1 MDILWLN
8 LGTAFWLG
16 LLTSI
21 SPCPMATNIAALSF
35 LSKEVS
41 SPSKVAL
48 NGLLYAV
55 GRALAYLLISLLI
68 AGSLV
73 SMFETAHFLQL
84 EMNQILG
91 PVLIVASLFI
101 LRLVRFPGLELGL
114 TQKLGPRVAAI
125 RGLGPLLLGLL
136 FALAFCPVS
145 AGLFFGSLIPL
156 AVGSAS
162 VVVLPTFFGIGTAI
176 PVLGF
181 SILFAVGTKSI
192 ASAFGKLRV
201 LETWAR
207 YVTGV
212 VFLTVGVYLSY
223 VYLL

>member
-1 MDILWLN
+1 MDIVWLN
-8 LGTAFWLG
+8 LGTALWLG

-48 NGLLYAV
+48 NGLLYAI

-73 SMFETAHFLQL
+73 SMFETAHFLQS

-91 PVLIVASLFI
+91 PVLIVASLFV

-156 AVGSAS
+156 SVGSAS
-162 VVVLPTFFGIGTAI
+162 VVLLPTFFGIGTAI

-181 SILFAVGTKSI
+181 SVLFAAGTKSI
-192 ASAFGKLRV
+192 ASFFGKLSV
-201 LETWAR
+201 LEKWAR
-207 YVTGV
+207 YATGL
-212 VFLTVGVYLSY
+212 VFLAVGIYLCNQ
-223 VYLL
+223 YLM